1 MIDWKAY
8 YGKEPEVS
16 DLSPNVDKGEIHRC
30 LAAWSVFPRGRV
42 ESILDAGCGDGFFCH
57 WIRGKTGARR
67 VAGVD
72 ISQKRLERARSRYP
86 GIDYL
91 RGELPALPFKE
102 GEFEVVT
109 CIEVLEHQE
118 DPAAAIKELARL
130 ARRFVVVTVPNR
142 WPLRQTLCPHCL
154 RTFPTDG
161 HLHSFDEERLEALA
175 RDAGLRPERIRSYSL
190 TVGMIRISL
199 PARLGAGIAFVMDA
213 LRSSPGT
220 FLAARFSK
228 SKI

>member
-8 YGKEPEVS
+8 YAKEPEVS
-16 DLSPNVDKGEIHRC
+16 DLDPAADAMEIHRC
-30 LAAWSVFPRGRV
+30 MAAWSVFPRGRV

-57 WIRGKTGARR
+57 WIREKTGARR
-67 VAGVD
+67 VAGID
-72 ISQKRLERARSRYP
+72 ISEKRLERARWRYP
-86 GIDYL
+86 VIDYL

-118 DPAAAIKELARL
+118 DPAAAIKELARV

-154 RTFPTDG
+154 RTFPADG

-190 TVGMIRISL
+190 TVGMICMAF
-199 PARLGAGIAFVMDA
+199 PAPMRNAIGCVLDT
-213 LRSSPGT
+213 LSRSPGT

-228 SKI
+228 DRI